1 MRLTQWADLSDRP
14 EETEDI
20 IISSEQCDYYSS
32 SGSDTT
38 ESDDGESGDDGGFH
52 ILIPTWVGRQRVLT
66 SRMKD
71 YLQYSCSE
79 VCLKVFN

>member
-1 MRLTQWADLSDRP
+1 M
-14 EETEDI
+14 

-38 ESDDGESGDDGGFH
+38 ESDDGESGDDGGFY
-52 ILIPTWVGRQRVLT
+52 ILMPTRVGRQIVLT

-71 YLQYSCSE
+71 YFQYS
-79 VCLKVFN
+79 